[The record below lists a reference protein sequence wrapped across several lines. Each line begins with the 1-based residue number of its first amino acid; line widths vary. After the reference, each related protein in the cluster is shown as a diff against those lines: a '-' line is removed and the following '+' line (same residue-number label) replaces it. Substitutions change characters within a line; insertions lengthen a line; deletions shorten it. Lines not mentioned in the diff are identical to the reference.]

1 MTNTIQ
7 YITTNVCSKVIIV
20 VLDNDIIQSVEFIG
34 GCNGNAKGISELVK
48 GLTVDEVIEK
58 LSNITCGGKPTS
70 CPDQLAK
77 CLLKYKQDNLEKVIC
92 QD

>member
-1 MTNTIQ
+1 MSNTIQ
-7 YITTNVCSKVIIV
+7 YITTNVCSKFITV
-20 VLDNDIIQSVEFIG
+20 VLDNDIIQSVEFVG
-34 GCNGNAKGISELVK
+34 GCNGNTKGISALVK

-77 CLLKYKQDNLEKVIC
+77 CLLKYKRDNLEK
-92 QD
+92 

>member
-7 YITTNVCSKVIIV
+7 YITTNVCSKFIIV
-20 VLDNDIIQSVEFIG
+20 VLDNDIIQSVEFVG
-34 GCNGNAKGISELVK
+34 GCNGNTKGISSLVQ

-77 CLLKYKQDNLEKVIC
+77 CLLKYKKDNLEN
-92 QD
+92 

>member
-7 YITTNVCSKVIIV
+7 YITTNVCSKFITV
-20 VLDNDIIQSVEFIG
+20 VLDNDIIQSVEFVG
-34 GCNGNAKGISELVK
+34 GCNGNTKGISALVK

-77 CLLKYKQDNLEKVIC
+77 CLLKYKRDNLEE
-92 QD
+92 